1 MKKENINFL
10 EYSKQS
16 KTYSIRFVGTDESVN
31 KRIKLSNYSE
41 LMYNLIKSLRLRG
54 KNKFN
59 KDLLIEAIENEPDT
73 IYVPEIK
80 KEARKI

>member
-10 EYSKQS
+10 EYNKQS
-16 KTYSIRFVGTDESVN
+16 NTYSIRFVGTDESVN
-31 KRIKLSNYSE
+31 KRIKLSSYSE
-41 LMYNLIKSLRLRG
+41 PMYDLIKSLRLRG

-73 IYVPEIK
+73 IYVPETK
-80 KEARKI
+80 KEKK